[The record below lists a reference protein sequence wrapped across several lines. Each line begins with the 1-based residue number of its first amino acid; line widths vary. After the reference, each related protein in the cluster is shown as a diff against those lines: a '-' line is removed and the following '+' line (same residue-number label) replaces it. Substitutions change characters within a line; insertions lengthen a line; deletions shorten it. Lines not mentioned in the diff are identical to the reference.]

1 MGSGNFLV
9 LLGIFGTFLSRWARR
24 GNFSKLGINSVW
36 GLGILI
42 PHFPHFLIIHQ
53 YGECA
58 YMR

>member
-42 PHFPHFLIIHQ
+42 FAFLLSTGNAHV
-53 YGECA
+53 GAE
-58 YMR
+58 